1 MSTDSQFDAN
11 RANAQKSCGP
21 KTEAGKAISCRN
33 HLSHGFASNTRFIP
47 GEDPTE
53 FCALLDDLK
62 DEHLPAT
69 PTEHILVE
77 KMAHNQWIGLR
88 AIRIQGDVMAR
99 MRVMSDVHTSLPLLI
114 RYQTA
119 ADRAFHKAHTE
130 LVKTQKQ
137 RGTAP
142 IGFESKKAGQ
152 ASEPAPQAPKTA
164 AEAPKA
170 TPKSP
175 VPPAEPQKKAPPA
188 PVEPA
193 TITFEEE
200 IEWVMNA
207 SIEEMMASG
216 L

>member
-1 MSTDSQFDAN
+1 MSTESQFNAN

-88 AIRIQGDVMAR
+88 AMRLQGGFMQK
-99 MRVMSDVHTSLPLLI
+99 MTFHFMPLMM

-130 LVKTQKQ
+130 LVKTKKQ
-137 RGTAP
+137 RGTSQ
-142 IGFESKKAGQ
+142 IGFESKKASQ

-164 AEAPKA
+164 AEAPAEAPKA

-175 VPPAEPQKKAPPA
+175 VPPAEPQKKAPAA

-207 SIEEMMASG
+207 SIEEIMASG